1 MKRRQ
6 WSKIIPIMRLVR
18 ISVSVG
24 PSSRRKKFIGI
35 LPAAA
40 AFCLKSTCKETH
52 SMLTDDSWSNKQTN
66 KQHSNNNTR
75 QIFTFDLG
83 RNGLLDDNVLSPGA
97 SKDQVKFLQSLS
109 QVMAFLHT
117 IYVSFDNRQTILILN
132 HNLCNVLEKL

>member
-1 MKRRQ
+1 M
-6 WSKIIPIMRLVR
+6 IHE
-18 ISVSVG
+18 
-24 PSSRRKKFIGI
+24 
-35 LPAAA
+35 A
-40 AFCLKSTCKETH
+40 
-52 SMLTDDSWSNKQTN
+52 TN

-117 IYVSFDNRQTILILN
+117 INVSFDNRQTILILN
-132 HNLCNVLEKL
+132 HNLSNVVEKL